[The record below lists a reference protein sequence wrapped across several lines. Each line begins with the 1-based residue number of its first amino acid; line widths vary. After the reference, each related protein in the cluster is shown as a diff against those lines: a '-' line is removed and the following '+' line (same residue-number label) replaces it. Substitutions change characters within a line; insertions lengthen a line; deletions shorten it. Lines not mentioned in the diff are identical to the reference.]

1 MSLFGAMLTAVGGL
15 QANSSALSVT
25 SSNIANVNTTGYK
38 DSTTAFSTLVAQISG
53 GGNTAGVKATTVQHV
68 SNQGLLNATSNDTD
82 LGINDGDGFFI
93 CSTLPSNTANVEY
106 TRAGDFTT
114 NKEGYLVNS
123 ANLYL
128 LGYSLDASGAGASSQ
143 SLGPI
148 NLKNIAGIAEA
159 TSKATLTGN
168 LESTTKGDGV
178 TADYSTPLDIY
189 DSQGGVRT
197 FKISFTKSTST
208 ANTWSYSIDYTGAAA
223 DLTGGV
229 TNVDTGTITFNTDG
243 SLKTVTST
251 KGTIDP
257 SSNST
262 AGTVK
267 LPISWSASAGVGNQS
282 VSFDFGTIGGT
293 DGFTQYAT
301 ASTSTNKVNGAV
313 YGDVSDVSIGSDGII
328 TATYTNGLTKDIYQ
342 IPLAI
347 FANPDGLKSTSGT
360 AYTTTDASGNATI
373 TSAGSNGAGT
383 ILSKELED
391 STVDLATELTD
402 LITTQR
408 AYSACAKIVTTSTN
422 MLDVLVNMGN

>member
-38 DSTTAFSTLVAQISG
+38 DSTTAFSTLVAQVSG
-53 GGNTAGVKATTVQHV
+53 GGNTSGVKATTVKHV
-68 SNQGLLNATSNDTD
+68 SNQGLLTATSNRTD
-82 LGINDGDGFFI
+82 LAVNDGEGFFI
-93 CSTLPSNTANVEY
+93 CSTSPSNTANVEY

-114 NKEGYLVNS
+114 NKSGYLVNS
-123 ANLYL
+123 AGLYL
-128 LGYSLDASGAGASSQ
+128 LGYSLDASGAGTTSQ
-143 SLGPI
+143 SLGLI
-148 NLKNIAGIAEA
+148 NLKNVAGIAEA

-168 LESTTKGDGV
+168 LESTTEGDGV
-178 TADYSTPLDIY
+178 TADYSTNVNLY

-197 FKISFTKSTST
+197 TKISFTKSTT
-208 ANTWSYSIDYTGAAA
+208 NANTWSYTINYTGNPA
-223 DLTGGV
+223 DVTGGSS
-229 TNVDTGTITFNTDG
+229 TLDTGTLTFNSDG
-243 SLKTVTST
+243 SLKSVTSS
-251 KGTIDP
+251 KGTVDL

-267 LPISWSASAGVGNQS
+267 LPIDWSTSAGVADQT
-282 VSFDFGTIGGT
+282 VSFDFGTVGGT

-301 ASTSTNKVNGAV
+301 TSTATNKVNGAV
-313 YGDVSDVSIGSDGII
+313 YGDVSSLSIGTDGII

-342 IPLAI
+342 IPLAT
-347 FANPDGLKSTSGT
+347 FANPDGLEATSGT
-360 AYTTTDASGNATI
+360 AYTTTDASGTATI

-383 ILSKELED
+383 ISSKELED

-408 AYSACAKIVTTSTN
+408 AYTACAKIVTTSTN
-422 MLDVLVNMGN
+422 MLDVLVNMGS

>member
-1 MSLFGAMLTAVGGL
+1 M
-15 QANSSALSVT
+15 
-25 SSNIANVNTTGYK
+25 
-38 DSTTAFSTLVAQISG
+38 
-53 GGNTAGVKATTVQHV
+53 
-68 SNQGLLNATSNDTD
+68 
-82 LGINDGDGFFI
+82 
-93 CSTLPSNTANVEY
+93 EY